1 MIKSMIFLKKI
12 IIILLRDFLEKN
24 MQLRIEISNLL
35 FKEFIVY
42 LQLISLFMK
51 IRS

>member
-1 MIKSMIFLKKI
+1 MIFLKKI